1 MAIKP
6 NNFLAAQQLL
16 FTIYTMMFVVIF
28 TMPIM
33 GIIMPVVGNTM
44 SIVGTAMREVRTT
57 MQEVGTTMRRVRT
70 TMREVGTT
78 MRRVRTAMR
87 RVGTAMSGDF
97 SLILGVKTGMPP
109 PGGEAAFMISN
120 QFFTS
125 AETGAVAILIGPSV
139 GVGTGVSFFVLS
151 TE

>member
-44 SIVGTAMREVRTT
+44 SI
-57 MQEVGTTMRRVRT
+57 
-70 TMREVGTT
+70 
-78 MRRVRTAMR
+78 
-87 RVGTAMSGDF
+87 VGTAMSGDF